1 MNLFGATKAKSSF
14 VKLDLLGTDSQ
25 YPQGGQQG
33 RSRDSMKADVLQ
45 QSHVDVS
52 TGHKYLHTGDQ
63 TPRVS
68 SCRKFLAVVL
78 TILAVTGERVVN
90 SYHLRRSRCHVFC
103 YWLQSCVA
111 VVFFT
116 AFICKRRNFPSGG
129 LRQVVKTTDPIN
141 IMF

>member
-14 VKLDLLGTDSQ
+14 VKLELLGTDSQ
-25 YPQGGQQG
+25 YPQNGQQG
-33 RSRDSMKADVLQ
+33 RSRDSMKADV
-45 QSHVDVS
+45 DVS
-52 TGHKYLHTGDQ
+52 TGHKYLHTGDR

-78 TILAVTGERVVN
+78 TISAVTAERVVN

-116 AFICKRRNFPSGG
+116 AFICKGRNFPSGG
-129 LRQVVKTTDPIN
+129 LRQVVKRTDPIN